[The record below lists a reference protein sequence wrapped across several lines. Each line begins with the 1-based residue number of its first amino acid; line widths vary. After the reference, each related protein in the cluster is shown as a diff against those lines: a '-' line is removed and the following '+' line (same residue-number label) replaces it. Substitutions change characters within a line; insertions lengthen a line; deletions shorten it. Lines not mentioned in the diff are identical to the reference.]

1 LLLLL
6 LLNVPGGSRG
16 GHGRR
21 VLPGGARAA
30 ARARAAAGTA
40 PGTLEENPR
49 TAARGPAGRLAAAR
63 RHRHVPARVGAEV
76 RPGGGQAKR
85 RAPLPPRAGQRH
97 ARASPAP
104 APRSRQLPGGLEERG
119 RGRAG
124 RRQGRGR
131 SLKDAA
137 DDPLRPT
144 GEADPSPGRQQ
155 PGAWELRAAERMWA
169 RRRRGR
175 RGVDTGRT
183 GEGLLPGMVL
193 CADDRALSSGTQGL
207 LFSRRPEAQET
218 HRRPRPWPALPGDW
232 RPPGGQ
238 ATREGTEPQVPG
250 KGFSSPSRL
259 LGGRGHVSSLPGPT
273 PPLQTPIP
281 IHAAFSLGL

>member
-1 LLLLL
+1 M
-6 LLNVPGGSRG
+6 
-16 GHGRR
+16 
-21 VLPGGARAA
+21 
-30 ARARAAAGTA
+30 
-40 PGTLEENPR
+40 
-49 TAARGPAGRLAAAR
+49 
-63 RHRHVPARVGAEV
+63 
-76 RPGGGQAKR
+76 RPGGGQAER

-97 ARASPAP
+97 AKASPAP
-104 APRSRQLPGGLEERG
+104 APRRRQLQGGLEKRG

-137 DDPLRPT
+137 DDPHGPT

-183 GEGLLPGMVL
+183 GEGLPPGMVL
-193 CADDRALSSGTQGL
+193 CADDRALCPGTQGL

-218 HRRPRPWPALPGDW
+218 HRRQRPWPALPGDW
-232 RPPGGQ
+232 RSPGAGWGGGGC
-238 ATREGTEPQVPG
+238 RRRG
-250 KGFSSPSRL
+250 KGRSCRSLAKVFPLPPASWEGGDVSPPLLAPPHRSKHPSLFMQLSPSV
-259 LGGRGHVSSLPGPT
+259 GEK
-273 PPLQTPIP
+273 ID
-281 IHAAFSLGL
+281 

>member
-1 LLLLL
+1 M
-6 LLNVPGGSRG
+6 
-16 GHGRR
+16 
-21 VLPGGARAA
+21 
-30 ARARAAAGTA
+30 
-40 PGTLEENPR
+40 
-49 TAARGPAGRLAAAR
+49 
-63 RHRHVPARVGAEV
+63 
-76 RPGGGQAKR
+76 RPGGGQAER

-97 ARASPAP
+97 AKASPAP
-104 APRSRQLPGGLEERG
+104 APRRRQLQGGLEKRG

-137 DDPLRPT
+137 DDPHGPT

-183 GEGLLPGMVL
+183 GEGLPPGMVL
-193 CADDRALSSGTQGL
+193 CADDRALCPGTQGL

-218 HRRPRPWPALPGDW
+218 HRRQRPWPALPGDW
-232 RPPGGQ
+232 RSPGAGWGGWVQ
-238 ATREGTEPQVPG
+238 ATRKGTELQVPG
-250 KGFSSPSRL
+250 KGFSTPSRL
-259 LGGRGHVSSLPGPT
+259 LGGRRRVSSPPGPT

-281 IHAAFSLGL
+281 IHAAFSLGW

>member
-1 LLLLL
+1 M
-6 LLNVPGGSRG
+6 
-16 GHGRR
+16 
-21 VLPGGARAA
+21 
-30 ARARAAAGTA
+30 
-40 PGTLEENPR
+40 
-49 TAARGPAGRLAAAR
+49 
-63 RHRHVPARVGAEV
+63 
-76 RPGGGQAKR
+76 RPGGGQAER

-97 ARASPAP
+97 AKASPAP
-104 APRSRQLPGGLEERG
+104 APRRRQLQGGLEKRG

-137 DDPLRPT
+137 DDPHGPT

-183 GEGLLPGMVL
+183 GEGLPPGMVL
-193 CADDRALSSGTQGL
+193 CADDRALCPGTQGL

-218 HRRPRPWPALPGDW
+218 HRRQRPWPALPGDW
-232 RPPGGQ
+232 RWPGAGGGGAGDAERHGAAGPWQRFFHSLPPPGRAGTCLLPSWPHPT
-238 ATREGTEPQVPG
+238 APNTHPYSCSFLPRLVRKLTRR
-250 KGFSSPSRL
+250 RL
-259 LGGRGHVSSLPGPT
+259 CHEAIPRLKNTLQTSFPPLTPCLVSS
-273 PPLQTPIP
+273 
-281 IHAAFSLGL
+281 